1 MAVNC
6 FVLINFR
13 KEFNTFRGGKFCL
26 FFYTMVNL
34 VDNIYS
40 LYIKLFCT
48 TDRLGPVLFVQNK
61 LSFFLHFCGSYLH
74 TVIETY

>member
-26 FFYTMVNL
+26 FFYTMMNL
-34 VDNIYS
+34 VDNIVF
-40 LYIKLFCT
+40 YIILFCT
-48 TDRLGPVLFVQNK
+48 TDRLGSVLFVRNE
-61 LSFFLHFCGSYLH
+61 LSFFLHFCDLH
-74 TVIETY
+74 TVVETY